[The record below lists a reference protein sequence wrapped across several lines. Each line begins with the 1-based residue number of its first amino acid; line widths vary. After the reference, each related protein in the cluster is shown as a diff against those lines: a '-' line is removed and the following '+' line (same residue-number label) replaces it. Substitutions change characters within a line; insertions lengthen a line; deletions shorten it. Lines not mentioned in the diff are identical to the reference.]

1 MKEQSLKH
9 IEYKVFNSVQ
19 RVESNSIE
27 QRYNS
32 LQGKVAEAVAD
43 DSIITVLL
51 TYIILFS
58 PDFCKLT
65 EKRPVEQLQVR
76 AKVFHFVQVLHKKA
90 SFTVMLPHCS
100 VLHCGAGPVY
110 QDAGKIRLQP
120 IGPDR
125 GLPDSRQRSQLG
137 HLHPGNGGYQK
148 GSSNKPDSE
157 DKLKGKQQFIRQYI
171 LYVLLETNQLQT

>member
-1 MKEQSLKH
+1 MQPSGNLVIRTISDDMETIKNMFAPLMKEQSLKH

-76 AKVFHFVQVLHKKA
+76 AKSFILFSCRAQVLHKWVCE
-90 SFTVMLPHCS
+90 TT
-100 VLHCGAGPVY
+100 
-110 QDAGKIRLQP
+110 
-120 IGPDR
+120 
-125 GLPDSRQRSQLG
+125 SR
-137 HLHPGNGGYQK
+137 
-148 GSSNKPDSE
+148 KP
-157 DKLKGKQQFIRQYI
+157 
-171 LYVLLETNQLQT
+171 